1 MGKKIFYFFLINS
14 QIVFSTENPYQ
25 KFQQFI
31 NSKEQ
36 YTFNIEIIQ
45 AHFRSNYQ
53 SNGLLYFFSK
63 DYYIYDDINQR
74 VFYKNNTIKTI
85 NKSSKQIIYDSALKN
100 DLNVFDILK
109 GKDIDIVTNN
119 IRQEN
124 NNYRIP
130 FAIPNMDISGY
141 LWTRVSNGE
150 PKKIMLNIDEDM
162 KIEVM
167 VTSLNF
173 ESNINLSV
181 IDTLGYEII
190 NLRE

>member
-74 VFYKNNTIKTI
+74 VVYKNNTIKTI

-167 VTSLNF
+167 VTSLNL

>member
-167 VTSLNF
+167 VTSLNL